1 MIYQITK
8 IKKDLDK
15 IDSEIKEFGDII
27 IQLNKEIES
36 NKIISICKYI
46 YNKDIENKYVNI
58 NLITVL
64 IFLEKY
70 GGFNNIKH
78 TLDIYISKI
87 SEEIEYNCFMILLL
101 NSILIL
107 DFEKIEKYSD
117 LCNEY
122 FDDFF
127 ILKDYVRNNFDIK
140 KYCTLKKDEDANYF
154 LKNTYSYNNNYLANK
169 KKRKLYDKNNLDIIK
184 NIKKEEEKK
193 EDIHNEIYKNNRYI
207 IENVAKIYNKYINKI
222 IDNNLNRF
230 NKVAKIYYE
239 IYKNQKIY
247 ESKYI
252 FPYYELEN
260 IHINKINNFIKLLEK
275 EIT

>member
-140 KYCTLKKDEDANYF
+140 KYCTLKKD
-154 LKNTYSYNNNYLANK
+154 
-169 KKRKLYDKNNLDIIK
+169 
-184 NIKKEEEKK
+184 
-193 EDIHNEIYKNNRYI
+193 
-207 IENVAKIYNKYINKI
+207 
-222 IDNNLNRF
+222 
-230 NKVAKIYYE
+230 
-239 IYKNQKIY
+239 
-247 ESKYI
+247 
-252 FPYYELEN
+252 
-260 IHINKINNFIKLLEK
+260 
-275 EIT
+275 